1 MNMKMLNTVRGKWK
15 EFNIAQV
22 SLADFAFINIKLKIT
37 NITIYLNLPAHVQ
50 NHI

>member
-1 MNMKMLNTVRGKWK
+1 MLNTVRGKWK

-22 SLADFAFINIKLKIT
+22 SLADFAFININIKLKIT